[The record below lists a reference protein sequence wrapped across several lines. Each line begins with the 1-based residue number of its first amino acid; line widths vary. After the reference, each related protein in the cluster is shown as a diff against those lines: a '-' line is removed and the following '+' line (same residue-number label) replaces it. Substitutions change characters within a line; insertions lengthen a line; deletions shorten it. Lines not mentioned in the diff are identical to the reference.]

1 MKEPYSEDLASH
13 AGPESCIFTGN
24 GMYEALTGVHVG
36 QVLNRE
42 NNTYSGVPTSSGR
55 TEGNICCIVKGE
67 IQQNPAWSETL
78 CTYGKLLT
86 REPGDP
92 ILDLGNGTGVRVV
105 NPKGVLRQ

>member
-1 MKEPYSEDLASH
+1 MRKPYSEDIASYT
-13 AGPESCIFTGN
+13 GPESCIHTGN

-55 TEGNICCIVKGE
+55 TEGNIWCIVIGK
-67 IQQNPAWSETL
+67 IHQDPAWSETL
-78 CTYGKLLT
+78 CTHEKLRT

-92 ILDLGNGTGVRVV
+92 IFDLGNGTVVRVV
-105 NPKGVLRQ
+105 NPKGVMRQ